1 MVYQLGILYTKVI
14 GLIPIMVYQ
23 LVILYTK

>member
-1 MVYQLGILYTKVI
+1 MVYQLVILYTKVI